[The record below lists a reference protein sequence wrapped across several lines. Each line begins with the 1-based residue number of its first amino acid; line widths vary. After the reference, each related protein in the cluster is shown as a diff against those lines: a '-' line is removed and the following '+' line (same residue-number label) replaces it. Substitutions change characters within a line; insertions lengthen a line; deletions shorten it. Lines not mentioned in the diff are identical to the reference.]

1 MKILSVNA
9 GSSSL
14 KFTMFELPEC
24 KVIIG
29 GTFEKIGIDG
39 SFYTI
44 KYNGNKDKKEVQMK
58 DHTAA
63 VKILLDELINY
74 GVIKSYDEIDGVGH
88 RIVHGGDKYTSSII
102 IDEEVEKTV
111 EELTPLA
118 PLHNSA
124 NLVGVRS
131 FKEVL
136 PNTPMVAVW
145 DTAFHQTMK
154 EEEFLYAVPYS
165 WYEKYGVRKYGFHGT
180 SHRYIS
186 ETMKE
191 LYGENTKIISCHIG
205 NGASL
210 CAIKNGKCID
220 TSMGF
225 TPIAGVV
232 MGTRCGD
239 IDVGLIPYVMSKTG
253 KTFDEVMTDLNKNS
267 GMLGL
272 TGVSSD
278 MRDVEESYERKD
290 SRSVD
295 AMNVYIKKIVDY
307 ISMYNTLLEGCEYI
321 VFTAGV
327 GENSNL
333 VRSEVIKR
341 LSFMGIKLDE
351 EKNNQRGISGVI
363 STDDSTVKVLVIP
376 TDEELMIAKDT
387 YELINK

>member
-44 KYNGNKDKKEVQMK
+44 KYNGNKDKKEAQMK

-253 KTFDEVMTDLNKNS
+253 KTFDAVMTDLNKNS

>member
-253 KTFDEVMTDLNKNS
+253 KTFDEVMIDLNKNS

-363 STDDSTVKVLVIP
+363 SADDSTVKVLVIP

>member
-44 KYNGNKDKKEVQMK
+44 KYNGNKDKKEAQMK

-165 WYEKYGVRKYGFHGT
+165 WYEKYGVRKYGFHGP